1 MQMHSPRQ
9 LLRLAQEFDNERKQ
23 TWQRDD
29 GEKHARCQQAEP
41 RNEQPTGEEKKYERD
56 RNKAAAQVVENFP
69 PRQRRDRITD
79 TPTLRVGNAR
89 QQPRQNLP
97 VASNPA
103 MPPDGVDLVARRI
116 FLVKCHVAYQ
126 PAACVD
132 RFQQVVAQDSIF
144 RKTAGQRALKSI
156 DVINAFADERALAE
170 KVLINI
176 RDGAGVGI
184 DPDIARVQP
193 NES

>member
-1 MQMHSPRQ
+1 MHSPRQ
-9 LLRLAQEFDNERKQ
+9 LLRFAQEFYNEREQ
-23 TWQRDD
+23 TGQGDN
-29 GEKHARCQQAEP
+29 GEQPAGREQAYP
-41 RNEQPTGEEKKYERD
+41 RNDQPAREEEKQERE
-56 RNKAAAQVVENFP
+56 RNETAAKVVENFP
-69 PRQRRDRITD
+69 PRQRRDRIAD
-79 TPTLRVGNAR
+79 AASLRAANAR

-103 MPPDGVDLVARRI
+103 MPPDGVDLVARGI

-126 PAACVD
+126 TAAGVN
-132 RFQQVVAQDSIF
+132 RFQQVVTQDSIF
-144 RKTAGQRALKSI
+144 RKTASQRALESI

-184 DPDIARVQP
+184 DPNVAGVQP

>member
-1 MQMHSPRQ
+1 MHSPRQ
-9 LLRLAQEFDNERKQ
+9 LLRLAQEFDNEWKQ

-29 GEKHARCQQAEP
+29 GEEHARCRQAEP

-79 TPTLRVGNAR
+79 TPTLRVENAR

-103 MPPDGVDLVARRI
+103 VPPDGVDLVARRI
-116 FLVKCHVAYQ
+116 FLVKCHVAHQ
-126 PAACVD
+126 PAAGVD
-132 RFQQVVAQDSIF
+132 RFQQVMAQDSIF
-144 RKTAGQRALKSI
+144 WETPRQRALESI

-170 KVLINI
+170 KILINI

-184 DPDIARVQP
+184 DSDF
-193 NES
+193 S

>member
-1 MQMHSPRQ
+1 MHSPRQ
-9 LLRLAQEFDNERKQ
+9 LLRLAQEFHKERKQ

-103 MPPDGVDLVARRI
+103 MPPDGVDFVARRI
-116 FLVKCHVAYQ
+116 FLVKCHVAHQ
-126 PAACVD
+126 TAAGVD
-132 RFQQVVAQDSIF
+132 RFQQVVAQNSIL
-144 RKTAGQRALKSI
+144 RKAAGQCALESI
-156 DVINAFADERALAE
+156 DVINAFADERAPAE
-170 KVLINI
+170 KDRKSTRLNSSHMSI
-176 RDGAGVGI
+176 
-184 DPDIARVQP
+184 
-193 NES
+193 

>member
-1 MQMHSPRQ
+1 MS
-9 LLRLAQEFDNERKQ
+9 N
-23 TWQRDD
+23 DD
-29 GEKHARCQQAEP
+29 EKHARCQKAET

-56 RNKAAAQVVENFP
+56 PNKAAAQVVENFP

-103 MPPDGVDLVARRI
+103 MPPDGVDFVARRI
-116 FLVKCHVAYQ
+116 FLVKCHVAHQ
-126 PAACVD
+126 TAAGVD
-132 RFQQVVAQDSIF
+132 RFQQVVAQNSIL
-144 RKTAGQRALKSI
+144 RKAAGQCAPESI

-170 KVLINI
+170 KILINI
-176 RDGAGVGI
+176 RDSAGVGI
-184 DPDIARVQP
+184 DSDFAGVQP